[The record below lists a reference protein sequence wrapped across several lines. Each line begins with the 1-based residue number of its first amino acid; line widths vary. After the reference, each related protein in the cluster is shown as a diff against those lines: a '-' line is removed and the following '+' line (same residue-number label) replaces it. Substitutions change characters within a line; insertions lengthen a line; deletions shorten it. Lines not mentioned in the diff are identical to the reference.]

1 MAFTLISTN
10 KITILF
16 FVLLLLGCS
25 KATID
30 AEIKEETPTA
40 ETGLKEYAAAKG
52 KFIGNLMRDGMFDNE
67 QVNGGAT
74 DQILKTEYN
83 AIVLGNK
90 MKMANLLRNRPQDP
104 FNIKITDIN
113 TENIDK
119 FVAYADRHQM
129 RKRGHVMIW
138 YKQIPS
144 WLEAEAPNW
153 TAQQVYDF
161 SKSYILALS
170 SYSAGKIDEWD
181 VINEAIVNNDFRPNT
196 WYDIVSSQANDE
208 GDIGFQSY
216 FAQLF
221 KWARQGDP
229 NVDLFYNDY
238 NIEPFGTSKNN
249 FMRTLVKEL
258 KLNYAAQID
267 GVGLQGHF
275 KINQVTP
282 EFIAKM
288 GQTLDDLGN
297 AGFTVNIT
305 ELDIRICAGDRGN
318 IQAQKEAFKGIV
330 STAFSRNNCNTI
342 LIWGPSD
349 NDSWINTHYDGCGQA
364 TPHDGTYNKKPAYFG
379 IKEELMEL

>member
-1 MAFTLISTN
+1 MAFTIITTN

-104 FNIKITDIN
+104 FNISVTEIN

-221 KWARQGDP
+221 NWARQGDP

-258 KLNYAAQID
+258 KLNYDAPID

-275 KINQVTP
+275 KIDQVTP

-364 TPHDGTYNKKPAYFG
+364 TPHDDTYNKKPAYFG
-379 IKEELMEL
+379 IKEALMEL

>member
-258 KLNYAAQID
+258 KLNYAAPID
-267 GVGLQGHF
+267 VVGLQGHF
-275 KINQVTP
+275 KIDQVTP

-379 IKEELMEL
+379 IKEALMEL

>member
-1 MAFTLISTN
+1 MAFTIITTN

-40 ETGLKEYAAAKG
+40 ETSLKEYAAAKG

-104 FNIKITDIN
+104 FNISVTEIN

-221 KWARQGDP
+221 NWARQGDP

-258 KLNYAAQID
+258 KLNYDAPID

-275 KINQVTP
+275 KIDQVTP

-364 TPHDGTYNKKPAYFG
+364 TPHDDTYNKKPAYFG
-379 IKEELMEL
+379 IKEALMEL